1 MMSWLNTFIAIIARD
16 LRLAIRQGGSTLLV
30 IAFFVITVTLFPF
43 GVGPETGVLERISAG
58 VVWVAALLAALLSLD
73 RMYQADYEDG
83 SLEQLALSGAGLGT
97 ITMAKITAHWLTTG
111 LPLLITA
118 PILAVLMQMQA
129 DGFPAL
135 LLSMALGTPILSLIG
150 SIGAALTVGV
160 RRGGVLL
167 SLLVLPLYI
176 PVLIFAVGAVDAA
189 AQGLPVESHL
199 MLLGAILLVALPLC
213 PWASAAAL
221 RLFLD

>member
-1 MMSWLNTFIAIIARD
+1 MSWLNPFIAIVARD

-135 LLSMALGTPILSLIG
+135 LLSMVLGTPILSLIG

>member
-1 MMSWLNTFIAIIARD
+1 MIWIAAFRAIVARD
-16 LRLAIRQGGSTLLV
+16 LRLAIRQGGATLLV

-43 GVGPETGVLERISAG
+43 GVGPESGVLERISTG

-73 RMYQADYEDG
+73 RMYQADFEDG
-83 SLEQLALSGAGLGT
+83 SLEQLALTGAGLGT
-97 ITMAKITAHWLTTG
+97 ITLAKTTAHWLTTG

-118 PILAVLMQMQA
+118 PVLALLLNMQV

-135 LLSMALGTPILSLIG
+135 LATMALGTPILSLIG

-176 PVLIFAVGAVDAA
+176 PVLIFAVAAVDAA
-189 AQGLPVESHL
+189 SQGLPYEGHL
-199 MLLGAILLVALPLC
+199 MLLTAMFLFALPLC

-221 RLFLD
+221 KLFLD